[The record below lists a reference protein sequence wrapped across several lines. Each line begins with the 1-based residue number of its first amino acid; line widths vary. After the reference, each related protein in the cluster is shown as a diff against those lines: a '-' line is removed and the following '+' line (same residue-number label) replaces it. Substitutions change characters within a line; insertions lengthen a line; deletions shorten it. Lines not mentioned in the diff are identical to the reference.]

1 MRIQDFI
8 SKIILFGEP
17 KIFYNSWKR
26 GLFGEKSFEPNDVDT
41 GLPYHVFFNESE
53 NLLFCSLY
61 LSDEQVIDI
70 IETIDDSFA
79 KELINALNE
88 SSPLLFYTT
97 DKYLETIKQF
107 EDIKFTIKHL

>member
-1 MRIQDFI
+1 MML
-8 SKIILFGEP
+8 ILGCHTTF
-17 KIFYNSWKR
+17 
-26 GLFGEKSFEPNDVDT
+26 
-41 GLPYHVFFNESE
+41 FFNESE